1 MPEHADS
8 VAIRPARI
16 EDLPRRTEIRNHYT
30 VNTPTTFD
38 LEPFTVEQRRTWF
51 EREVGRTFGQYGDVV
66 WYARPFGD

>member
-16 EDLPRRTEIRNHYT
+16 DDLPRLTEICNHYT

-38 LEPFTVEQRRTWF
+38 LERLTVEQRRAWF
-51 EREVGRTFGQYGDVV
+51 EREGGRTFGQYGDVA
-66 WYARPFGD
+66 WYARPPGD